1 LEAKIMSSKL
11 YALGII
17 LAVALTTIVI
27 KEGGQAQDI
36 AMLFLAFAS
45 LIALVGVSRTKKLP
59 YIDLLTNMND
69 RILLN
74 TMKARSRQK
83 QQSGLVMRARS
94 KRGK

>member
-1 LEAKIMSSKL
+1 MSSKL

-17 LAVALTTIVI
+17 LGMVLFFVVL
-27 KEGGQAQDI
+27 KEGGQPKDI

-45 LIALVGVSRTKKLP
+45 VLALVTVSKTKKLP
-59 YIDLLTNMND
+59 YIDLFTNMNE
-69 RILLN
+69 RILIHNL
-74 TMKARSRQK
+74 KSRNIQK